1 MSLAQIA
8 IDFPALARN
17 FHTLEAISG
26 VPVHPVVKANA
37 YGLGA
42 DRIARRLMREGARVF
57 FVARYEEGLALRDAI
72 GPECTIWVLDG
83 ATSTRS
89 AFEMMLADLRPIL
102 NGPEQLTHWAMAKG
116 RPCGVHID
124 TGMNRLGFRVED
136 APRDMAGVELVM
148 SHLAC
153 GDEPSH
159 PMNRVQRDA
168 FAAATAL
175 YPGATRSFANS
186 SGCFLGADFAFDA
199 VRPGICLYGGGPEGR
214 PDPRIQ
220 AVAAFL
226 VTILQIRDVPTG
238 ETVGYA
244 GSYTATKPM
253 RVATLAAG
261 YADGVLRSNSPNGQV
276 FVGGELRPIVG
287 RISMDL
293 MAVDVTG
300 LDVGVGDQVE
310 LFGPNRLLDDAA
322 AAAGTVAWELLTA
335 VGSRVGWTESANSR
349 SERRRAHAWARHL
362 RPPER
367 EEEDEA

>member
-244 GSYTATKPM
+244 
-253 RVATLAAG
+253 
-261 YADGVLRSNSPNGQV
+261 DGVLRSNSPNGQV

-367 EEEDEA
+367 EGEDEA